1 MAPRKKADTKP
12 KAKAKPKSA
21 KKPRTKAE
29 STGTSETKTEQPKMG
44 RPSSYTPEMGMKICK
59 LLASG
64 MTLTK
69 ICRDPEFP
77 CDATVRDWAL
87 DNEHDFFPMYARARL
102 TGYHRMADEIV
113 DYSDDDSDDWTIRD
127 DGDGNVRRT
136 HNSEA
141 TARSRLK
148 VDTRKWLLS
157 KALPKIYGDKI
168 ALTDA
173 DGGKLSVE
181 IVRFQAPGGGDGQG

>member
-1 MAPRKKADTKP
+1 MPRAEKPAKKAKVV
-12 KAKAKPKSA
+12 

-29 STGTSETKTEQPKMG
+29 STGTSETKSEQPNKGG
-44 RPSSYTPEMGMKICK
+44 RPSSYTPELGAQICR
-59 LLASG
+59 LLGQG

-69 ICRDPEFP
+69 ICRDPAFP
-77 CDATVRDWAL
+77 CDDTVRAWAL
-87 DNEHDFFPMYARARL
+87 DDEHEFFEQYARARL
-102 TGYHRMADEIV
+102 IGYHRMADEVV
-113 DYSDDDSDDWTIRD
+113 DYSDDDSDDWTVRD

-157 KALPKIYGDKI
+157 KALPKIYGDKV

-173 DGGKLSVE
+173 DGGKLVIE
-181 IVRFQAPGGGDGQG
+181 FAT